1 MDRIDTLGAGIQ
13 DRAMEV
19 EGTLA
24 ERLFH
29 QLTEAILLGEIPLGS
44 KISEPALAQ
53 RFGVSR
59 GPLREAMHRLQER
72 RLITRTANQGARV
85 TEATPERLSSLF
97 SVREMLEGLA
107 AREAAVKMTSADFL
121 KLRETIEHH
130 EAGLAGLEPGQH
142 NALGTVDRD
151 FHFQIAQSSQN
162 DLLIKLLCEEL
173 YPLLR
178 LYRSRNDSL
187 VLRQRAVVEHKRIYD
202 AITDRDA
209 DLAEIMMRR
218 HIGSAK
224 IRRVEAMQRDMPFEE
239 ATPLSAGKRKAK
251 PNGRPAS

>member
-1 MDRIDTLGAGIQ
+1 
-13 DRAMEV
+13 
-19 EGTLA
+19 
-24 ERLFH
+24 
-29 QLTEAILLGEIPLGS
+29 LTEAILLGEIPLGS

-224 IRRVEAMQRDMPFEE
+224 IRRVEAMQRDMPFDE
-239 ATPLSAGKRKAK
+239 AATASAGKRKPK
-251 PNGRPAS
+251 PSGRPAS

>member
-1 MDRIDTLGAGIQ
+1 MDRIDSLNTGIQ
-13 DRAMEV
+13 DPTVEV

-29 QLTEAILLGEIPLGS
+29 QLTEAILMGEIPLGS

-107 AREAAVKMTSADFL
+107 AREAAIKMTTADFV

-224 IRRVEAMQRDMPFEE
+224 TRRVEAMQRDMALEE
-239 ATPLSAGKRKAK
+239 AVTSSARKRKLK
-251 PNGRPAS
+251 QNASR

>member
-1 MDRIDTLGAGIQ
+1 MDRIDPLDTGTE
-13 DRAMEV
+13 DRVMEV

-29 QLTEAILLGEIPLGS
+29 QLTEAILMGEIPLGS

-107 AREAAVKMTSADFL
+107 AREAAIKMTSADFG

-202 AITDRDA
+202 AIVDRDA

-224 IRRVEAMQRDMPFEE
+224 TRRVEAMQRDIALEQE
-239 ATPLSAGKRKAK
+239 AISSAGRRKLK
-251 PNGRPAS
+251 PNGRR

>member
-1 MDRIDTLGAGIQ
+1 MQTADIQHGGMDA
-13 DRAMEV
+13 

-29 QLTEAILLGEIPLGS
+29 QLTEAILMGEIPLGS

-85 TEATPERLSSLF
+85 TEATPETLSSLF

-107 AREAAVKMTSADFL
+107 AREAAIKMTPSDFVR
-121 KLRETIEHH
+121 LRETIEHH

-178 LYRSRNDSL
+178 LYRSRNDSFE
-187 VLRQRAVVEHKRIYD
+187 LRQRAVVEHKRIYD
-202 AITDRDA
+202 AIVDRDA

-218 HIGSAK
+218 HIASARK
-224 IRRVEAMQRDMPFEE
+224 RRVEAMQRDIALE
-239 ATPLSAGKRKAK
+239 ATATPTGRRKRVSNVADAK
-251 PNGRPAS
+251 HKIF